1 METTVHY
8 QEQLQSLTN
17 EVQKIRDLLK
27 GYTESSNV
35 RTTHDD
41 QLKYCYS
48 LLKATV
54 ESTMDG
60 ILVVDTFGKIT
71 IFNNKFT
78 EMWKIPNSIVE
89 TLDDNKILSFVV
101 EQIKD
106 PEIFLSKV
114 RELYSTQESESFDV
128 LEFKDGRTFERFS
141 KTQKI
146 NEKVIGRVWSF
157 RDVTD
162 HVKTDKLLRQLTLRN
177 TYLSSITSSLF
188 RSVDYE
194 DTLKS
199 IQRSI
204 VPKLA
209 EAYSLD
215 ILDENERIKCI
226 DFSYPDASLSHDA
239 SNVRQKFSYDSLALT
254 GIPKVFRSGKS
265 ELYSETS
272 DLILHEVFPS
282 ESFIPVLEKM
292 RIYSIMLV
300 PLFIRGRVF
309 GVVSLMSS
317 NIDHHFT
324 WDDLRFS
331 EDVCVRISL
340 ALDNAI
346 HFRKKNNTTKIV
358 PHESLPIR
366 LYRILIRRLL
376 KDKGLL

>member
-1 METTVHY
+1 MHY
-8 QEQLQSLTN
+8 QDQIQSLTN
-17 EVQKIRDLLK
+17 EVQQIRDLLK
-27 GYTESSNV
+27 NYSEKSSISSNNE
-35 RTTHDD
+35 DK
-41 QLKYCYS
+41 LKYCYS

-101 EQIKD
+101 DQIKD

-114 RELYSTQESESFDV
+114 RELYSTQENESFDI

-146 NEKVIGRVWSF
+146 NNQVIGRVWSF
-157 RDVTD
+157 RDITNL
-162 HVKTDKLLRQLTLRN
+162 VKTENLLRQLTLKN
-177 TYLSSITSSLF
+177 SYLSSITTSLF
-188 RSVDYE
+188 RSLDYE

-199 IQRSI
+199 IQKSL

-209 EAYSLD
+209 DSYSID
-215 ILDENERIKCI
+215 ILDENDRLKCI
-226 DFSYPDASLSHDA
+226 DFIYPDTSLSNEA
-239 SNVRQKFSYDSLALT
+239 RIIRQKFPFDLLAST
-254 GIPKVFRSGKS
+254 GVPKVLRSGKS
-265 ELYSETS
+265 ELFIETS

-282 ESFIPVLEKM
+282 EPFIPVLEKM
-292 RIYSIMLV
+292 KFYSIMLV
-300 PLFIRGRVF
+300 PLMIRGRVY

-324 WDDLRFS
+324 WEELRLS
-331 EDVCVRISL
+331 EEVCIRISI
-340 ALDNAI
+340 ALDNA
-346 HFRKKNNTTKIV
+346 TKII
-358 PHESLPIR
+358 PSEIPPIS
-366 LYRILIRRLL
+366 LYRLLIRRLRN
-376 KDKGLL
+376 KIGLL